1 MTGLFKAIFFM
12 SLAHLSST
20 AMAADSTSN
29 VIGCEPL
36 TDAEMKDI
44 LPKQITF
51 DRNKDS
57 SSELDRQLR
66 TLYAKTPN
74 LMQSEYVQNMLA
86 WSQNR
91 LTPEQNQTLRLLG
104 AQGKI
109 TDKPRTNF
117 QIEPFILCND
127 SQHNWDNFMSHWGH
141 EGLADY
147 MANFSSQGAYD
158 PNHPYCKQYKPGMPQ
173 GVFAD
178 IAIAEIIPQLRAL
191 KKAKCDAPLT
201 PSVPLT
207 PPAAPSGLRIDG
219 PQSGASPANPPTP
232 AQNNTPFKA
241 LEDAPLQQPK
251 EEPPSDLTKTPDAP
265 EAVLPK
271 AVLETSLLV
280 EGKACPLMKDGKPVL
295 DEKGAPVQGI
305 AKRKGEISR

>member
-1 MTGLFKAIFFM
+1 MTSISKAILLL
-12 SLAHLSST
+12 SLTQLSGT
-20 AMAADSTSN
+20 AMAADPS

-57 SSELDRQLR
+57 ASELDRQLR
-66 TLYAKTPN
+66 ALYAKTPN

-91 LTPEQNQTLRLLG
+91 LTPEQTQNLRLLG

-109 TDKPRTNF
+109 TDKPRQNF

-147 MANFSSQGAYD
+147 MANFSSTGAYV
-158 PNHPYCKQYKPGMPQ
+158 PNHPHCKQYKPGTPQ

-191 KKAKCDAPLT
+191 KKANC
-201 PSVPLT
+201 SVPLT
-207 PPAAPSGLRIDG
+207 PPAAPSELRIDG
-219 PQSGASPANPPTP
+219 PQSAAKPPGNSPAP
-232 AQNNTPFKA
+232 AQN
-241 LEDAPLQQPK
+241 L
-251 EEPPSDLTKTPDAP
+251 TPDAP
-265 EAVLPK
+265 AQTPSVPQEDLNNTLNQAEQKTLTVLKRAVP
-271 AVLETSLLV
+271 ETDPAKTELAPMV
-280 EGKACPLMKDGKPVL
+280 EGQTCMIMKDGKPV
-295 DEKGAPVQGI
+295 KGTV
-305 AKRKGEISR
+305 KRKATTPLQ